1 MNLNKV
7 FLAGRLTADP
17 QLRTTPGGQSVLSF
31 SLATNRN
38 WTDRGGARQESTEYH
53 NIVVWGKQAEV
64 ASQFL
69 TKGSLVLVEGRLQTR
84 SWNDK
89 QGQTRKTTEIVC
101 ERIQFGPRGF
111 SGGGAPRNS
120 QVAPSRNPS
129 SGSNQPSIDEP
140 LPEEIP
146 VIDIDTEKEDIKPE
160 DLPF

>member
-7 FLAGRLTADP
+7 FIAGRLTADP
-17 QLRTTPGGQSVLSF
+17 QLRTTPSGQSVTSF

-38 WTDRGGARQESTEYH
+38 WTDRAGVKQESAEYH
-53 NIVVWGKQAEV
+53 NIVVWGKQAEI
-64 ASQFL
+64 ANQYL

-89 QGQTRKTTEIVC
+89 QGQPRKTTEIVC
-101 ERIQFGPRGF
+101 ERLQFGPRG
-111 SGGGAPRNS
+111 SGGGGPKPQAFSTGRNS
-120 QVAPSRNPS
+120 QPEE
-129 SGSNQPSIDEP
+129 NQPSIDSP